1 MTFHHPALHL
11 GYKFMMTLTLLSES
25 GLIMSSA
32 GEDGWEKSFLK
43 NVNHSLFL
51 KFFDDTNL
59 MAIVMMILKE
69 GAICEVLFCGG
80 DNNHHNRSKDLQ

>member
-1 MTFHHPALHL
+1 MKVDGKSPFD
-11 GYKFMMTLTLLSES
+11 
-25 GLIMSSA
+25 
-32 GEDGWEKSFLK
+32 EDGWEKSFLK
-43 NVNHSLFL
+43 NVNQFL
-51 KFFDDTNL
+51 KFFDDKNV